1 MALKDKAG
9 VGVNIGDSVTEAD
22 FSFGDGVVK
31 SITVPCSDGSHNV
44 GLKWDDPRVESAD
57 LIGERRQTGRQASL
71 RDRGGARR
79 RETASQRVCTV
90 EMLPKVELFP
100 LYRRWNMDEDE
111 GMCDAYD
118 AVVTAQA

>member
-57 LIGERRQTGRQASL
+57 LLGERRQTGRQASI

-79 RETASQRVCTV
+79 RASGSAQWRCSLKWSSSTGAFNCSPTLS
-90 EMLPKVELFP
+90 EMEYGRGRGHV
-100 LYRRWNMDEDE
+100 RRL
-111 GMCDAYD
+111 
-118 AVVTAQA
+118 